1 MAPAIL
7 KWTRSGPWG
16 GHEGFTAPSPQAQ
29 HRPPGSAAEQ
39 WTVSGRSV
47 DNAMNASELH
57 SRCPDF
63 PAPSSWCEMP
73 SGPSFAGKPALQLL
87 ATGDIQ
93 TPPPPRDSHDAR
105 THNSDNTTVPTATR
119 RAFSSFLSRT
129 IFPLPNFLSR
139 KKQVSKKSRPVTPGL
154 APFDKRLDQ
163 NQKRKSVDLCPLPLN
178 PQRPRCHLVST
189 FHVTLWDKHRSRQ
202 TFSSCLLFSSG
213 LPVAVLTGT

>member
-1 MAPAIL
+1 MVGNGRNEAEKKRRRRKRRRVLDGAGNPEMGKIR
-7 KWTRSGPWG
+7 TMGG

-39 WTVSGRSV
+39 WTVSGWSV
-47 DNAMNASELH
+47 DNAMNASELR

-63 PAPSSWCEMP
+63 PAPSSWCQMP

-93 TPPPPRDSHDAR
+93 TPTPPRDSHDAR

-119 RAFSSFLSRT
+119 RDFSSFLSRT

-139 KKQVSKKSRPVTPGL
+139 KKQVSKNPV
-154 APFDKRLDQ
+154 R
-163 NQKRKSVDLCPLPLN
+163 
-178 PQRPRCHLVST
+178 
-189 FHVTLWDKHRSRQ
+189 
-202 TFSSCLLFSSG
+202 
-213 LPVAVLTGT
+213 